1 MAKQIKSNTD
11 SLLDYLVAF
20 KEKVEMVEK
29 LMLTISDLVETAH
42 KIISDNKDNLVKISD
57 NVDKNKENILINT
70 KKQENLEEMFK

>member
-57 NVDKNKENILINT
+57 
-70 KKQENLEEMFK
+70 